1 MKETRLLIL
10 ENCITA
16 IQEAYDTLQEVRDE
30 EEEAYDN
37 LPESMQDGE
46 RGDTMQEAID
56 NLDDA
61 LCSLEESISSLEE
74 VTTNASDPLVLEIE
88 PWKKLKTG
96 DTVTHK
102 SFGPGIIKSI
112 HGNRITIDFA
122 SKSSLFIFPDAI
134 DKGFIIL

>member
-1 MKETRLLIL
+1 MKAARLGIL
-10 ENCITA
+10 ENCLTA

-46 RGDTMQEAID
+46 RGDMMQDAID

-61 LCSLEESISSLEE
+61 ISSLDDVISSLEE
-74 VTTNASDPLVLEIE
+74 VTTNSDDPLVMEID
-88 PWKKLKTG
+88 PWQTLKVG
-96 DTVTHK
+96 DTVSHK
-102 SFGPGIIKSI
+102 SFGKGVIKNIQGDHYSI
-112 HGNRITIDFA
+112 EFSA
-122 SKSSLFIFPDAI
+122 KSAIFIFPDAI